1 MHEIPLDPTE
11 LAVVFLA
18 IGAGAFIKGLTGTGF
33 PLVAVPIMAIF
44 LGVEHAVI
52 VLQIPNLVSNLWLVW
67 RYRDK
72 MKTTPHPLGMFFPSG
87 IAIFLGV
94 CK

>member
-11 LAVVFLA
+11 LAVIFLA

-44 LGVEHAVI
+44 FGRRARCNC
-52 VLQIPNLVSNLWLVW
+52 PSNPEFSVQ
-67 RYRDK
+67 
-72 MKTTPHPLGMFFPSG
+72 PLARLALPG
-87 IAIFLGV
+87 
-94 CK
+94 